1 MNAKLG
7 TQLGFAVGVQ
17 HVGGRIVMETG
28 TETEF
33 VYPMVNAFPA
43 IHGRLRAQLVCP
55 NLEWKG
61 IAATV
66 LGV

>member
-7 TQLGFAVGVQ
+7 MQLGFAVGVQ

-43 IHGRLRAQLVCP
+43 IRGR
-55 NLEWKG
+55 
-61 IAATV
+61 
-66 LGV
+66 